1 MINEFIKS
9 KGKAKSFIFL
19 YKYEMYL
26 IIGANGYVGA
36 YTIKN
41 ILEKTTENII
51 AVDKKIDLV
60 NKNDKVL
67 WVQCDITN
75 HEDIVNLNKLVTNKS
90 ETVKIIYLAA
100 YHAPDQVL
108 ANPKIAWNINI
119 TALSD
124 FLNTLDNVQCL
135 FYSSTEMVYAPGNLS
150 TKFNEDALKQPINA
164 YGKNKVL
171 AEALVL
177 GRGYNVVRF
186 PFLIGKSI
194 LKEKKHFYD
203 IIVETICGG
212 KTIEMFKDAY
222 KTALDFD
229 TATKVLVDLAE
240 RYSHE
245 MPTVLNISGD
255 EVISKYEIGLRIARK
270 YNCSSDL
277 IVPISMHEDNT
288 IFTAE
293 RADCILLDNSCVK
306 KVLELDEIK
315 LQL

>member
-1 MINEFIKS
+1 MLWIK
-9 KGKAKSFIFL
+9 
-19 YKYEMYL
+19 
-26 IIGANGYVGA
+26 
-36 YTIKN
+36 
-41 ILEKTTENII
+41 
-51 AVDKKIDLV
+51 
-60 NKNDKVL
+60 
-67 WVQCDITN
+67 CDITN
-75 HEDIVNLNKLVTNKS
+75 HEDIVNLNRIILDKG
-90 ETVKIIYLAA
+90 EAVKVIYLAA
-100 YHAPDQVL
+100 YHAPDKVL

-135 FYSSTEMVYAPGNLS
+135 FYSSTEMVYAPGNLN
-150 TKFNEDALKQPINA
+150 TKFDENALKQPVNA
-164 YGKNKVL
+164 YGKNKIL

-177 GRGYNVVRF
+177 GYGYNVVRF

-212 KTIEMFKDAY
+212 KSIEMFKDAY
-222 KTALDFD
+222 KTALDFN
-229 TATKVLVDLAE
+229 TATNILVDLAE

-245 MPTVLNISGD
+245 IPNVLNISGD
-255 EVISKYEIGLRIARK
+255 EVISKYEIGLRIAQN

-277 IVPISMHEDNT
+277 IIPISMHEDNT

-293 RADCILLDNSCVK
+293 RADCILLDNTCVK
-306 KVLELDEIK
+306 KVLGLDQIK

>member
-1 MINEFIKS
+1 
-9 KGKAKSFIFL
+9 
-19 YKYEMYL
+19 MYL
-26 IIGANGYVGA
+26 IVGANGYIGS

-51 AVDKKIDLV
+51 AADMKIDLV
-60 NKNDKVL
+60 NKNDRIL
-67 WVQCDITN
+67 WIKCDITN
-75 HEDIVNLNKLVTNKS
+75 HEDIVNLNRIILDKG
-90 ETVKIIYLAA
+90 EAVKVIYLAA
-100 YHAPDQVL
+100 YHAPDKVL

-135 FYSSTEMVYAPGNLS
+135 FYSSTEMVYAPGNLN
-150 TKFNEDALKQPINA
+150 TKFDENALKQPVNA
-164 YGKNKVL
+164 YGKNKIL

-177 GRGYNVVRF
+177 GYGYNVVRF

-212 KTIEMFKDAY
+212 KSIEMFKDAY
-222 KTALDFD
+222 KTALDFN
-229 TATKVLVDLAE
+229 TATNILVDLAE

-245 MPTVLNISGD
+245 IPNVLNISGD
-255 EVISKYEIGLRIARK
+255 EVISKYEIGLRIAQN

-277 IVPISMHEDNT
+277 IIPISMHEDNT

-293 RADCILLDNSCVK
+293 RADCILLDNTCVK
-306 KVLELDEIK
+306 KVLGLDQIK